1 MHTHFVMSNIVE
13 LFMLITILLIRHY
26 QQIFIA
32 LKSKD
37 IILVTAVI
45 IGTKHIIYYILGLLS
60 KIIIL

>member
-1 MHTHFVMSNIVE
+1 
-13 LFMLITILLIRHY
+13 MLITILLIRHY